1 MKRAILVGA
10 SSPLK
15 TSFLK
20 KVNGFLVACDK
31 GYEVFLEEG
40 IEPDLLVG
48 DFDTLDRKRIQKPRK
63 TIVLNPIKDD
73 TDVFFAV
80 KWLLQES
87 YDDFLF
93 FGCLGGKRIE
103 HSIANI
109 EILSYLKEQKARA
122 RMYTN
127 DLSQVLFVLKDEEMT
142 FENESGFLS
151 VFSQEKGTI
160 VSESGLKYEIS
171 DYNLDPFVPL
181 GVSNEFLKGKK
192 ATLRVHGGKI
202 LIVKECHEYQ

>member
-10 SSPLK
+10 SSPLD
-15 TSFLK
+15 TCFLK
-20 KVNGFLVACDK
+20 RERGFFVACDR
-31 GYEVFLEEG
+31 GYEAFLEEAM
-40 IEPDLLVG
+40 EPDLLVG
-48 DFDTLDRKRIQKPRK
+48 DFDTLDRKKIKKPGK
-63 TIVLNPIKDD
+63 TIVLNPVKDD
-73 TDVFFAV
+73 TDVFFAT
-80 KWLLQES
+80 KWLLEKG

-103 HSIANI
+103 HAIANI
-109 EILSYLKEQKARA
+109 EILSYLRDRDATA

-127 DLSQVLFVLKDEEMT
+127 DLSQVLFVLKDEERT

-181 GVSNEFLKGKK
+181 GVSNEFLPGKK
-192 ATLRVHGGKI
+192 ATIRVHGGKI
-202 LIVKECHEYQ
+202 LIVKECHEYH